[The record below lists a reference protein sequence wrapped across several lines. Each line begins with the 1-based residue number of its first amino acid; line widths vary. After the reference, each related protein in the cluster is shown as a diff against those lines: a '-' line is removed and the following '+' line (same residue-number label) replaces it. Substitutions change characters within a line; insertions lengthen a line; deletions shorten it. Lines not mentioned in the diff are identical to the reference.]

1 MNSRNDPT
9 TISEGDRYIFA
20 DGVNGLESTFL
31 KLFRAGKQSM
41 RKHKRTLT
49 ILYEYDSRRER
60 DRETTEMN
68 VVETITMKYPLKVP
82 VKDRVGFNGQN
93 VCNGVGNI
101 PSASVKDALKLTWAE
116 KKQMMGSNIRRVGG
130 AFGAEASDADSST
143 KPSARKNDDEELAF
157 YHSMSDEWYHLL
169 VFLWGV

>member
-1 MNSRNDPT
+1 M
-9 TISEGDRYIFA
+9 
-20 DGVNGLESTFL
+20 

-82 VKDRVGFNGQN
+82 VKDRVGFTGQN
-93 VCNGVGNI
+93 TCNGVGPI
-101 PSASVKDALKLTWAE
+101 PCAKLEDALKLTWAE
-116 KKQMMGSNIRRVGG
+116 KKNMMGANIRRVGG
-130 AFGAEASDADSST
+130 AFGADTSDADIS
-143 KPSARKNDDEELAF
+143 KANPRKEDDEELAF
-157 YHSMSDEWYHLL
+157 YHSMADEWYDL
-169 VFLWGV
+169 FLCGV

>member
-20 DGVNGLESTFL
+20 DGVNGFESTFL
-31 KLFRAGKQSM
+31 KLVRAGKQSM

-60 DRETTEMN
+60 DCETTEMN

-82 VKDRVGFNGQN
+82 VKDRVVGFTGQN
-93 VCNGVGNI
+93 TCNGVGPI
-101 PSASVKDALKLTWAE
+101 PCAKLEDALKLTWAE
-116 KKQMMGSNIRRVGG
+116 NDGCQHSS
-130 AFGAEASDADSST
+130 FGAATSDADIS
-143 KPSARKNDDEELAF
+143 KANPRKEDDEELA
-157 YHSMSDEWYHLL
+157 L
-169 VFLWGV
+169 

>member
-68 VVETITMKYPLKVP
+68 VVEKITMKYPLKVP
-82 VKDRVGFNGQN
+82 VKDRVVGFTGQN
-93 VCNGVGNI
+93 TCNGVGPI
-101 PSASVKDALKLTWAE
+101 PCAKLEDALKLTWAE
-116 KKQMMGSNIRRVGG
+116 NDGCQHSS
-130 AFGAEASDADSST
+130 FGAATSDADIS
-143 KPSARKNDDEELAF
+143 KANPRKEDDEELA
-157 YHSMSDEWYHLL
+157 L
-169 VFLWGV
+169 